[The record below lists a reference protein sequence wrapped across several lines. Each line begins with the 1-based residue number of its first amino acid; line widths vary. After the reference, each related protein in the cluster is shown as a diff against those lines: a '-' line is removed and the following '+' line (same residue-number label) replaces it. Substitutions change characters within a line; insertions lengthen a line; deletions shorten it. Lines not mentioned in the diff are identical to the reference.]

1 LHALYVN
8 ANPVAGVFVRV
19 DLSRVWSI
27 RIMFAQPYQ
36 FRFVYRGEN
45 PSRAYRVRP
54 AASMLPQ
61 TFRRV
66 AGKKLLK
73 FLRESHSKMMQESAL
88 YTRNGG
94 FQAAEGFDGWETVT
108 P

>member
-1 LHALYVN
+1 
-8 ANPVAGVFVRV
+8 VF
-19 DLSRVWSI
+19 
-27 RIMFAQPYQ
+27 PK
-36 FRFVYRGEN
+36 
-45 PSRAYRVRP
+45 
-54 AASMLPQ
+54 

-73 FLRESHSKMMQESAL
+73 FSRESHSKMMQESAR

-94 FQAAEGFDGWETVT
+94 FQAAEGYDGWEAVT